1 MSRSNCESVG
11 PAPVEPAALR
21 SLVSELILWPDE
33 RAPFEASATFQWVP
47 TVSERYASF
56 RRSLARHA
64 LLALGGPAPS
74 VLEDSLGRLHLW
86 VARAAMVDAI
96 DLVQRAAI
104 EEGLQ
109 CLACDDGEWIRSV
122 ELGAIEP
129 IADSLGVLAEGR
141 VEWIVLEGG
150 PRELFFLQVG
160 PRQHDGFAQAELVS
174 NHFLP
179 PALAHSA
186 AIHGRL
192 ALLQWRQPD
201 RVHSDLFWR
210 RIDVR
215 TASARLAA
223 AEWLW
228 RSWLS
233 AFERRLPKS
242 VGRLRLRTLS
252 P

>member
-1 MSRSNCESVG
+1 MSRTNCETVEPTPS
-11 PAPVEPAALR
+11 EPAALR
-21 SLVSELILWPDE
+21 SLVSELLLWPDE
-33 RAPFEASATFQWVP
+33 RSPSEALAAFHWVP
-47 TVSERYASF
+47 TVSERYTSF
-56 RRSLARHA
+56 RRSLAKHA
-64 LLALGGPAPS
+64 LLALAGPAPS

-129 IADSLGVLAEGR
+129 LADALAALAEGR
-141 VEWIVLEGG
+141 VDWIVLEGG
-150 PRELFFLQVG
+150 PRELFFVQIG
-160 PRQHDGFAQAELVS
+160 PRQDDGFAQAELVS

-179 PALAHSA
+179 PTLSHSA

-192 ALLQWRQPD
+192 ALLQWAQPD
-201 RVHSDLFWR
+201 RAHSELFWR
-210 RIDVR
+210 RVDVR

-233 AFERRLPKS
+233 AFERRLPTNA
-242 VGRLRLRTLS
+242 RRMRLRTLA

>member
-1 MSRSNCESVG
+1 M
-11 PAPVEPAALR
+11 PAPVAPAALR

-33 RAPFEASATFQWVP
+33 RAPSEAGATFRWVP

-64 LLALGGPAPS
+64 QLALDGPAPS

-96 DLVQRAAI
+96 DLVQRVAI
-104 EEGLQ
+104 AEGLQ

-122 ELGAIEP
+122 DLGAIEP
-129 IADSLGVLAEGR
+129 LADSLGALAEGR
-141 VEWIVLEGG
+141 VDWIVLEGG

-160 PRQHDGFAQAELVS
+160 PRQDDGFAQAELVS

-179 PALAHSA
+179 ASLSHSSA
-186 AIHGRL
+186 VHGRL
-192 ALLQWRQPD
+192 ALLQWAQPD
-201 RVHSDLFWR
+201 RAHSDLLWR
-210 RIDVR
+210 RVDVR
-215 TASARLAA
+215 TASARLTA
-223 AEWLW
+223 AEWLL

-233 AFERRLPKS
+233 AFERRITARDR
-242 VGRLRLRTLS
+242 RLRLRTLA